1 MSQPDPPDQ
10 GPSSAEEPLRQ
21 WLAKT
26 SHDWMESQSTLW
38 LPAVPT
44 QPTGPAR
51 RRSARPGPQPGPQ
64 TGPPLPRRRPPADPA
79 RRQRRADRLLWPS
92 TVGAFLAVC
101 LGLTPSLAGALLAV
115 VTGVGSVAMV
125 TARLARSR
133 RPVRGGMTVLWVA
146 LVISSAAVGLGGST
160 IWTTVSGLAAP
171 GRSSAPTEVMAP
183 ALTNNIQGPPATP

>member
-1 MSQPDPPDQ
+1 MSQPDPPERD
-10 GPSSAEEPLRQ
+10 PSAAEEPLRQ

-38 LPAVPT
+38 LPAVPA
-44 QPTGPAR
+44 QPHGPPRRGPAH
-51 RRSARPGPQPGPQ
+51 PGPP

-79 RRQRRADRLLWPS
+79 RKQRRADRLLWPS

-133 RPVRGGMTVLWVA
+133 RPVRGGMTVLWSA

-160 IWTTVSGLAAP
+160 IWTAVSGLAAP

-183 ALTNNIQGPPATP
+183 ALTNNIQGPISR